1 MSTLKLILTQEVTGL
16 GSSGD
21 TVEVKGGYGRNY
33 LLPRGLAAPATEKD
47 VVKLEHERRVIA
59 VRNAKLAKDL
69 QSQVDKLS
77 QVSVSLPRSVGEGD
91 KLYGSVTNGDIA
103 EALKEQGHP
112 IEAKK
117 IVLNEPIKTLGMT
130 EVSIKLGKDATAKIK
145 VWVVKKEA

>member
-1 MSTLKLILTQEVTGL
+1 MRVILRQDLENLGQAGEVV
-16 GSSGD
+16 
-21 TVEVKGGYGRNY
+21 TVRDGYGRNY

-91 KLYGSVTNGDIA
+91 KLYGSVTNRDIA

>member
-1 MSTLKLILTQEVTGL
+1 MRVILREDLDNLGQAGEVV
-16 GSSGD
+16 
-21 TVEVKGGYGRNY
+21 TVRDGYGRNF

-77 QVSVSLPRSVGEGD
+77 QVSVSLSRNVGEGD
-91 KLYGSVTNGDIA
+91 KLYGSVTNRDIA
-103 EALKEQGHP
+103 DALKEAGHP
-112 IEAKK
+112 VDAKK
-117 IVLNEPIKTLGMT
+117 IVLTDPIKTLGMT

-145 VWVVKKEA
+145 VWVVKKETTA